1 MPRRAR
7 RDIFADAK
15 VILRCRAVI
24 LYSPSKLSEGQYHS
38 PQGEYNWKS
47 TCNCK
52 CFFMEA
58 PPRIELGNEGFA
70 DLCLT
75 AWLWRQRKI
84 GHEGFSCPTW
94 SGLRGSNPPP
104 RPWQGRALPNE
115 LNPHSGQCRW
125 CLRSESNQRHE
136 DFQSSALPTELQRQ
150 IKGGVLYQN
159 WRPGWGSNPRPLAW
173 QASVLTNWTTGPYW
187 WKL

>member
-1 MPRRAR
+1 MSKSIVTIASCAKMRKSTNKTSENRKPARQNQSAMP
-7 RDIFADAK
+7 
-15 VILRCRAVI
+15 
-24 LYSPSKLSEGQYHS
+24 S
-38 PQGEYNWKS
+38 PQAPPMGYLLYRR
-47 TCNCK
+47 CAFRCA
-52 CFFMEA
+52 FLFLEA

-84 GHEGFSCPTW
+84 GHEGISCPTW

-159 WRPGWGSNPRPLAW
+159 WRPGWGSNPRPLA
-173 QASVLTNWTTGPYW
+173 
-187 WKL
+187 